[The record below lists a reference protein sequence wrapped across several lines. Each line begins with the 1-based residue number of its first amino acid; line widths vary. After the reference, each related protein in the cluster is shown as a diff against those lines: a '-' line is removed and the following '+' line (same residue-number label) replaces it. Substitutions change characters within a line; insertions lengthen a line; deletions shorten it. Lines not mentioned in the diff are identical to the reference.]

1 MLLCAV
7 VPGYVRDAVGASI
20 LWDDLLDRLDVLSP
34 LVASSTPGIAYV
46 NMHGVPGTPV
56 QWMQCARDVLDE
68 FELPLRVACAESP
81 FVARAAATVADGT
94 ICKRGEEAKLLD
106 PLPLDI
112 LEVDARTQDR
122 LRLLGVRT
130 LGELGRLPHGP
141 FVRRF
146 GPQAAAWHERARGID
161 RTPFLPRG
169 HALAI
174 EAASF
179 GEGGIEAEGHL
190 AFALRVLLDR
200 VCGDLER
207 LGQRCGALRVEF
219 ELENGDTSERDIG
232 LARPTADA
240 RAMLDVV
247 RANLENVAFDAP
259 IVGLRVRALQLEENG
274 DAMGLFC
281 GGEPDPQAVAVT
293 LARLEAVLGA
303 QARRAQPVPAYA
315 LEGQFTYDPFAMP
328 AFSALPGRPPAEPL
342 PEHLTPQ
349 LRLLSVRQ
357 IDVRVR
363 GGVPVRVDGRA
374 VRRAAGPWR
383 IDDNWFDHRLTRD
396 EYDVLLDD
404 EKLYRIYRQG
414 ECWYLR
420 GSYD

>member
-1 MLLCAV
+1 MLLCVV
-7 VPGYVRDAVGASI
+7 VPGYARDSTDASL
-20 LWDDLLDRLDVLSP
+20 LWDDILDRLDVLSP

-46 NMHGVPGTPV
+46 DMRGIAGTPQ
-56 QWMQCARDVLDE
+56 QWMQCARDVLDA
-68 FELPLRVACAESP
+68 FELPLRVACAQNP
-81 FVARAAATVADGT
+81 FVARAASAVADGA
-94 ICKRGEEAKLLD
+94 ICARGEEAALLA
-106 PLPLDI
+106 PLPLDL
-112 LEVDARTQDR
+112 LEVDPRTQER
-122 LRLLGVRT
+122 LRLLGVHT
-130 LGELGRLPHGP
+130 LGELARLPHGP

-146 GPQAAAWHERARGID
+146 GPQSAAWHERARGID

-179 GEGGIEAEGHL
+179 GEGGIEAVAHL

-200 VCGDLER
+200 VCTDLER
-207 LGQRCGALRVEF
+207 VGQRCGVLRVEF
-219 ELENGDTSERDIG
+219 ELENGDAIERDVG

-240 RAMLDVV
+240 HAMLDVL
-247 RANLENVAFDAP
+247 RANLESATFDAP
-259 IVGLRVRALQLEENG
+259 IVGVRVRALQLEENG

-293 LARLEAVLGA
+293 LARLEAALGA
-303 QARRAQPVPAYA
+303 QARRARPVPAYA
-315 LEGQFTYDPFAMP
+315 LEGQFAYDPFVMP
-328 AFSALPGRPPAEPL
+328 AFSALPGRPPAEAL

-349 LRLLSVRQ
+349 LRLLQVRE
-357 IDVRVR
+357 IVVRVR
-363 GGVPVRVDGRA
+363 AGVPARVDGRE
-374 VRRAAGPWR
+374 VRRVAGPWR
-383 IDDNWFDHRLTRD
+383 IDDNWFGERLTRD

-414 ECWYLR
+414 TCWYLR